1 LTSVA
6 PTSGGIDF
14 DPARLRAY
22 LATSL
27 PDITGDMAV
36 ERVGGGQSNP
46 TYFLRFDGAELVLR
60 KKPPG
65 DLPPAAH
72 DVGREFR
79 IQHAL
84 RDTAVPVPQVRAY
97 CDDDSVVGTPFYLME
112 RLYGRIFQDAALPD
126 VPRAQ
131 RRAIYLAQA
140 QALADLHAVDWAA
153 VGLSSLARPGSFL
166 DRQIERWTRA
176 WGDERSADVQA
187 VADWLRQNRPDTEP
201 LALVHG
207 DFKFTNLVFDPTQPR
222 LVGVLDWELAAIGD
236 PLLDVAHIWSAVWAT
251 RPDEYGGTVG
261 LDLDELGLPSG
272 DEFAAMYATA
282 SGGAV
287 LGPFHR
293 VLALFRNAGIF
304 RGIGERA
311 AAGNANAANAAE
323 RGLMGDVYLDR
334 AMEAATAN

>member
-22 LATSL
+22 LATVR
-27 PDITGDMAV
+27 PEITGAMEV

-46 TYFLRFDGAELVLR
+46 TYFLRFDGVELVLR
-60 KKPPG
+60 KRPPG

-84 RDTAVPVPQVRAY
+84 RDTAVAVPQVQVY

-112 RLYGRIFQDAALPD
+112 RLYGRIFQDTALPD
-126 VPRAQ
+126 VPRAD
-131 RRAIYLAQA
+131 RREVYRAQA
-140 QALADLHAVDWAA
+140 HALAELHAVDWEAI
-153 VGLSSLARPGSFL
+153 GLSSLARPGSFL
-166 DRQIERWTRA
+166 GRQIERWTRA
-176 WGDERSADVQA
+176 WADERSDDVRA
-187 VADWLRQNRPDTEP
+187 VAGWLQRNRPDEEP
-201 LALVHG
+201 LVLVHG
-207 DFKFTNLVFDPTQPR
+207 DFKFTNLVFHPTQPQ

-261 LDLDELGLPSG
+261 LDLEQLGLPSAA
-272 DEFAAMYATA
+272 EFAAEYATA

-287 LGPFHR
+287 LGPFHQ

-334 AMEAATAN
+334 ALDIATAS

>member
-22 LATSL
+22 LTASL
-27 PDITGDMAV
+27 PDVVGEMAV

-46 TYFLRFDGAELVLR
+46 TYFLRFDDAELVLR

-79 IQHAL
+79 IQRAL
-84 RDTAVPVPQVRAY
+84 RDTDVPVPQVRVY

-126 VPRAQ
+126 VATAD
-131 RRAIYLAQA
+131 RRDIYLSQVR
-140 QALADLHAVDWAA
+140 ALAVLHAVDWEA

-166 DRQIERWTRA
+166 DRQIDRWTRA
-176 WGDERSADVQA
+176 WADERRVDVQA
-187 VADWLRQNRPDTEP
+187 IADWLRDNRPDHEP
-201 LALVHG
+201 LTLVHG
-207 DFKFTNLVFDPTQPR
+207 DFKFTNLVFHQTQPE

-251 RPDEYGGTVG
+251 KPEEYGGILG
-261 LDLDELGLPSG
+261 LDLAHLGLPTAE
-272 DEFAAMYATA
+272 EFTAAYASA
-282 SGGAV
+282 SGGAT
-287 LGPFHR
+287 LGPFHQ

-334 AMEAATAN
+334 ALEIAAAN